1 MYNLSWGFPGGTVVK
16 NLTANAGDM
25 VRSLGGEDPPEEETA
40 TYSSIL
46 AWEIP
51 WTEEPGGVAWGPK
64 NVRGLTERQT
74 LLSN

>member
-25 VRSLGGEDPPEEETA
+25 VRSLGGEDPPEEEMA
-40 TYSSIL
+40 IHLSIL

-51 WTEEPGGVAWGPK
+51 WTEKPGRLQSTGSQK
-64 NVRGLTERQT
+64 DQT
-74 LLSN
+74 LLSD